1 MLLSEKRVLA
11 VFKNNG
17 FTPLDIHTIRSSLS
31 EFIHRKQLSV
41 RFSNIRVSSLNVQVD
56 IYIAN
61 GTDAAGA
68 VRNAF
73 GEWMQLLDV
82 VDLSIDHYSGMS
94 YDEIIKRAVELFNQ
108 ERFWEFHEA
117 VEAAW
122 RSEPQG
128 PRKELLQGLIL
139 VAAALVHAQKGRTQV
154 GLNILERALTKL
166 QSAPQG
172 TAILPELNLEEVVHH
187 VEAIIRKREL
197 TPFKLAVNPE

>member
-1 MLLSEKRVLA
+1 MSLSEKRILV

-41 RFSNIRVSSLNVQVD
+41 RFSNIRVSSLNIQVD
-56 IYIAN
+56 IYIVNQA
-61 GTDAAGA
+61 DAAGF
-68 VRNAF
+68 VNRAF
-73 GEWMQLLDV
+73 GEWMQILDV
-82 VDLSIDHYSGMS
+82 VDLSVDHYSSMS
-94 YDEIIKRAVELFNQ
+94 YHEIIKRAVELFNQ

-122 RSEPQG
+122 RSESQG

-154 GLNILERALTKL
+154 GLSILERGLGKL
-166 QSAPQG
+166 QSAPKG
-172 TAILPELNLEEVVHH
+172 TAILPQINLEEIVNQ
-187 VEAIIRKREL
+187 VESIITKREL
-197 TPFKLAVNPE
+197 TPFKLAMNPQ